1 MVTISKKGKSMKSK
15 RLLLSGI
22 STLLVFFIVIIVV
35 FPNSI
40 FSQTKEK
47 EAGSK
52 SIALEDKEVSIPY
65 SNETLQLTNNEIEN
79 NQIILDSE
87 HDSTNSDTSDKIS
100 SSDTSFTSDNVDVKE
115 DVHTGDDGTTLEKNN
130 IDTSSSTNVTKDE
143 SNSSNHIT
151 NKIGDEKTKEKTSIY
166 DDATFGR
173 IGNIDAEE
181 ATIAVSVADPYVN
194 VRELPNTESK
204 VLGKLYN
211 GSVAAVLEKKD
222 DWALIKSGTV
232 KGYIKLEFLN
242 LKLTKDEIT
251 KKYGILRAKVD
262 TDGLNVR
269 AKKDIDSK
277 KLTVIYSDEIYSAIK
292 VTNGWVKIH
301 VDDDNVTGY
310 VKKEFVDLIVNYNQ
324 AISLEEEK
332 ALQRLKDTES
342 SKDSSIQTLS
352 VTKNSGMKYSNA
364 DLKLLACL
372 VHAESGNQPYE
383 GKLAV
388 ANVVLNRIK
397 SSSYPDSIKTVIY
410 QSGQF
415 SVVKSGS
422 LAKQLDS
429 YDNYDSLS
437 EKLSIDA
444 ARSALE
450 GNNNIGN
457 CLYFSRFSDRLKKS
471 HPNGT
476 KIEDH
481 LFW

>member
-1 MVTISKKGKSMKSK
+1 MKSK

-40 FSQTKEK
+40 FSQTNDNET
-47 EAGSK
+47 AYNSVVYN
-52 SIALEDKEVSIPY
+52 DKESNLPNSNDKLSNNDSIQI
-65 SNETLQLTNNEIEN
+65 NDMKKD
-79 NQIILDSE
+79 QIILDQTLAKS
-87 HDSTNSDTSDKIS
+87 STAEEIS
-100 SSDTSFTSDNVDVKE
+100 SSDQTLTTDKVEIADDIHTGDANATSDNTNKV
-115 DVHTGDDGTTLEKNN
+115 GN
-130 IDTSSSTNVTKDE
+130 IDTSKSNNKTKE
-143 SNSSNHIT
+143 ELVSSNLDT
-151 NKIGDEKTKEKTSIY
+151 ARNLKETMTEKTSIY

-173 IGNIDAEE
+173 IGNLVVED

-194 VRELPNTESK
+194 VRDLPNTESK
-204 VLGKLYN
+204 ILGKLYN
-211 GSVAAVLEKKD
+211 GAVAAILETKD

-242 LKLTKDEIT
+242 TKLSKDQIT
-251 KKYGILRAKVD
+251 KKYGVLRAKVD

-269 AKKDIDSK
+269 SKKKIDSK
-277 KLTVIYSDEIYSAIK
+277 KLTVIYSDEIYSALD
-292 VTNGWVKIH
+292 VTGEWVKIH

-332 ALQRLKDTES
+332 ALQRLKEAEN
-342 SKDSSIQTLS
+342 SKEISIQTLS
-352 VTKNSGMKYSNA
+352 VKKNSGMSYSKE

-397 SSSYPDSIKTVIY
+397 SSSYPDSIKSVIY

-429 YDNYDSLS
+429 YNNYDSLS

-450 GNNNIGN
+450 GNNNIGD
-457 CLYFSRFSDRLKKS
+457 CLYFNRYSDRLKKS
-471 HPNGT
+471 HKNSIR
-476 KIEDH
+476 IEAH